1 MAYKDIELHI
11 EFTFYVHKP
20 TLLSASSFFQK
31 NIYRMKNFLLSM
43 FLFCLSIQTGIAQKI
58 QVGLHS
64 GLGKAQLS
72 NFQETQK
79 DQLGADWVIS
89 RTEGLDLTWYLGRRL
104 GIGIEGNYTSK
115 GNVRYGTTT
124 RVFYYHLPLF
134 LKHEFYVSESE
145 NLNLFAKLG
154 GYFARTHEQ
163 TTQYSLSQ
171 IYLLE
176 YSMVSEFDYGAC
188 FGLGAGLK
196 LDDNIQ
202 VSMELRGERGLANVF
217 ALVTRDTQKPIGNIS
232 GWATLGLSYIF
243 PSPYQK

>member
-1 MAYKDIELHI
+1 MKKI
-11 EFTFYVHKP
+11 
-20 TLLSASSFFQK
+20 LLL
-31 NIYRMKNFLLSM
+31 MLL
-43 FLFCLSIQTGIAQKI
+43 LGVSIQSGIAQKI

-64 GLGKAQLS
+64 GLGRAQLS
-72 NFQETQK
+72 NFQETKK

-89 RTEGLDLTWYLGRRL
+89 RTEGLDLTYYLGRRL

-124 RVFYYHLPLF
+124 RVLYYHVPLF
-134 LKHEFYVSESE
+134 LKHDFYESKSG

-154 GYFARTHEQ
+154 GYFARTREQ

-171 IYLLE
+171 LYLLE
-176 YSMVSEFDYGAC
+176 YSMVSKFDYGAC

-217 ALVTRDTQKPIGNIS
+217 ALVTRDTQKPIGNIA

-243 PSPYQK
+243 SSPYQK

>member
-1 MAYKDIELHI
+1 
-11 EFTFYVHKP
+11 
-20 TLLSASSFFQK
+20 
-31 NIYRMKNFLLSM
+31 MKNFLLLM
-43 FLFCLSIQTGIAQKI
+43 LLLGVSIQTGVAQKI

-64 GLGKAQLS
+64 GLGRAQLS
-72 NFQETQK
+72 NFRETK
-79 DQLGADWVIS
+79 TDQLGADWVIS
-89 RTEGLDLTWYLGRRL
+89 RTEGLDITYYLSIRL

-115 GNVRYGTTT
+115 GNVRNGTTT
-124 RVFYYHLPLF
+124 RVFYYHMPLY
-134 LKHEFYVSESE
+134 LKHEFFVSRSG

-188 FGLGAGLK
+188 LGLGAGVK

-202 VSMELRGERGLANVF
+202 VSLELRGERGLVDIYGRAR
-217 ALVTRDTQKPIGNIS
+217 TDSQQTIENIA

-243 PSPYQK
+243 PSPYQN